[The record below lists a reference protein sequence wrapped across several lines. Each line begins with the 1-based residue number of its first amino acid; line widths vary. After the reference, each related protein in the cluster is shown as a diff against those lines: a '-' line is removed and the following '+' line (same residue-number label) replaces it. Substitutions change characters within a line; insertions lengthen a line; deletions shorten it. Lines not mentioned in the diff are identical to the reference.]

1 MTFGTLARFD
11 RCPTVHSIFHVC
23 GIGQE
28 LVKSLFRYSDNH
40 SSWFSVTWH
49 DRDVFSL
56 VIDSRLIK
64 REKGF
69 FVYFKCEVDRR
80 TIWSI
85 LQIDTIQGFFLI
97 SVNCFSLKD
106 ITRKSSFPF
115 SHPSPQDEI
124 SNDKSIDFLFHHVQR
139 DFVTLS
145 QLTLLGE
152 SRVTKLCSGYVFFVS
167 FYIRVRTLNDD
178 VHANFSHCETLRW
191 KNKI

>member
-1 MTFGTLARFD
+1 MIQRHLTRPWCFF
-11 RCPTVHSIFHVC
+11 I
-23 GIGQE
+23 
-28 LVKSLFRYSDNH
+28 SD
-40 SSWFSVTWH
+40 WY
-49 DRDVFSL
+49 
-56 VIDSRLIK
+56 SRLIK

-85 LQIDTIQGFFLI
+85 LQIDTIQGFFFLI